1 MLVYNITLQTLSTSL
16 YSSIFLFPV
25 WFSNFFFELEFLTLK
40 LYLSII
46 LTFILIFFYNQG
58 TFNGQALRTFHGD
71 PNLGVP
77 TVPQQPPLGKF
88 RVSSMARFELRTM
101 CHLLRPC
108 FLEFALTYYATITSY
123 FTYEIPFIFFFTFY
137 IYLFLLCYY
146 MRLKI
151 LNEISPIPTRMPLG
165 PIFLILGILILSG
178 FKWDLF

>member
-1 MLVYNITLQTLSTSL
+1 MWCMLVYNITLQTLSTSL

-88 RVSSMARFELRTM
+88 RVSSMARFKPKTM
-101 CHLLRPC
+101 CHLLGPH
-108 FLEFALTYYATITSY
+108 FPMFALTNWATLIGTKYRWY
-123 FTYEIPFIFFFTFY
+123 FVDKSWYFANKSRHFHPC
-137 IYLFLLCYY
+137 L
-146 MRLKI
+146 
-151 LNEISPIPTRMPLG
+151 PIMEGDLVTVLG
-165 PIFLILGILILSG
+165 
-178 FKWDLF
+178 